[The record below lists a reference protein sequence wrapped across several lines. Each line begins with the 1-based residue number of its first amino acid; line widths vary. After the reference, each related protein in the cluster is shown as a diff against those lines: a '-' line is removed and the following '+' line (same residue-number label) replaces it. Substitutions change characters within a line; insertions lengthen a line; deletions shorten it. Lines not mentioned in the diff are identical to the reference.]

1 MESYQKCIVLNGDY
15 SFLNTV
21 SWRRAV
27 TLVILGKTEVIKY
40 SDKVIK
46 LIDGSLLKV
55 PVLIKLL
62 KVIRNIYRNKVP
74 FSKRNVMIRDGFKCG
89 YCGTP
94 SDLTIDHIIPTSKG
108 GKTTFEN
115 CITACHPCNHKKR
128 DKSPS
133 EAGMFIKKKAYAP
146 TISEFIMIKMKQ
158 LGLQEI
164 INDLW
169 ENK

>member
-1 MESYQKCIVLNGDY
+1 MEQCVILNGDY
-15 SFLNTV
+15 SFLSIV
-21 SWRRAV
+21 DWRKA
-27 TLVILGKTEVIKY
+27 LNLWIKGKTEILKY
-40 SDKVIK
+40 SDKEIRNGEGVIVTKLPIVMK
-46 LIDGSLLKV
+46 LIKIV
-55 PVLIKLL
+55 
-62 KVIRNIYRNKVP
+62 RMIYRNKVP

>member
-1 MESYQKCIVLNGDY
+1 VIFLDRCVVLNGDY
-15 SFLNTV
+15 SFLNFV
-21 SWRRAV
+21 GWRRAV
-27 TLVILGKTEVIKY
+27 CLFLKGKGEVLKW
-40 SDKVIK
+40 SDKAIK
-46 LIDGSLLKV
+46 LIDGSEIKIPLIMR
-55 PVLIKLL
+55 LIKL
-62 KVIRNIYRNKVP
+62 VRNIYRNKVP

-89 YCGTP
+89 YCSTP

-128 DKSPS
+128 DKSPR